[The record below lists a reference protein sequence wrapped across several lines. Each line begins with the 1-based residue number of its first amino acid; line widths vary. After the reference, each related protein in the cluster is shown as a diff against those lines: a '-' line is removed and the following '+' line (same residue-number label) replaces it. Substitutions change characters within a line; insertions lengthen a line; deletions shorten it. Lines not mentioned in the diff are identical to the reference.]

1 VIVQQRRL
9 VALVDYAQQSMRTRS
24 RVVSNVADHGSFL
37 LFDHQAG
44 AIEGVRLN
52 DGGADGDDE
61 IWLSVPHP
69 PGPDVPPQSD
79 SPWLAPWLNVGAAM
93 LVAPQLATEIE
104 GVALIAAGT
113 HRDAGKPAASV
124 AEAADPN
131 VDPRSRVRFVDY
143 GFRAEVEAQH
153 ASYLETVWT
162 PWAEA
167 ERKRRRL
174 SNLYVKLFT
183 LQQELAGA
191 LIEGQ
196 LELVWGMG
204 LGVARR
210 SGTAFA
216 YPLVTRLVDLNFDA
230 ESQTAEVRPRDLDPR
245 LELEFFA
252 QAEGPAAAEAEKAA
266 EDFLANAAEPLS
278 PFEPSTYE
286 PLVAIARRCLGVSVA
301 AADSPESLAP
311 VAASVDEDLKIT
323 SAWVLFARPRSTNVT
338 MQDLERFREI
348 LNGLD
353 QDARLPGAVA
363 ALVTEP
369 ATENAPLTLPVY
381 RGVSAAYHESA
392 EPESAGARD
401 LFFPKPFNDE
411 QARIVQLLETSDG
424 VVVQGPPGTGKT
436 HTIAN
441 IICHWLAN
449 GRRVLVTSMRDPALA
464 VLRDQLP
471 EAIRPLAISLLAA
484 EQDGVNQFE
493 HSIQKIAAEVQ
504 SLDALALGREIARLE
519 ETIDAFHGRL
529 QRIDTDLGRWAKLN
543 LSRID
548 LGGESIDPQDAAA
561 EVLQKTGQFEWIP
574 DAIGV
579 GPQYAPRFTGDDIA
593 RLREAREQLGGEID
607 HAGNV
612 LPVPADFPDTLQLVK
627 AHDELQRF
635 MALIAQARASDVPAL
650 AGSGAEAFAQAR
662 TLAEHIARVKA
673 LREDIAALRLPWPD
687 EVVDGMKRGE
697 PGQAFEM
704 LDSLAFEIEQ
714 AAAQRMQS
722 LARPIVL
729 PEMAETDAGFL
740 QAATNLAEGRRAFG
754 MSSLFGRPE
763 AGKLLDL
770 VRVSGAPPA
779 QPADWQSVLD
789 HLALQKKRRSFTARW
804 NALAPELGF
813 QSVLSVD
820 AKGRLSADSQLAM
833 YAKVKLLAK
842 EEIELCH
849 EAMNLFPAWP
859 SAALAGLDAAVLV
872 EVEHALSHHLNKYQ
886 LGQISSVLE
895 DLHRALEGKRGKIVD
910 DLRDFLARTLG
921 NPALDESTLLGR
933 WSALMAEL
941 ARLHA
946 LAGPLR
952 IVSEVTASIAESG
965 AQKLAQRL
973 RQSAQGDEDEV
984 LPETLLRDWRLRRL
998 ATHLQAID
1006 AQEEFRKLSAARA
1019 GIEHDLA
1026 RAYNDLVVKRTWL
1039 KLAENATPSVRA
1051 ALQAYLNAIQRIG
1064 KGTGKRAFRYRR
1076 DARFAAAEAHRAV
1089 PCWIMPHHRV
1099 SESLPAQLGCFDL
1112 VVIDEA
1118 SQSDLSA
1125 LPVLL
1130 RARKLLIVGDDRQVS
1145 PQAIGL
1151 EEERVKALMQ
1161 RYLPDQVPLF
1171 RAQMSPDR
1179 SIYDLAKVVFARSG
1193 VMLKEHFRCVAPI
1206 IEYSKR
1212 EFYAHELRPLR
1223 LARSSERLD
1232 PPLQDY
1238 LIGDARRDN
1247 GVNRA
1252 EVEFIVGEIKA
1263 LAADPKMRQRSV
1275 GVVSLLGEEQAVRIW
1290 ERLTEELGPD
1300 VMRRHAVTC
1309 GDARLFQGRER
1320 DIMYLSMVSAPN
1332 EVGAPL
1338 SRDTFAQRFN
1348 VAASRARDRM
1358 ILVRSVELHHLSDA
1372 DRLRRSLIM
1381 HFARPFNEEPVRVKD
1396 LREICESPPEREL
1409 FDWLNGEGYQ
1419 VTPQVAVGA
1428 YRVDLVVEGRD
1439 DARLAVECD
1448 GDKYHGPQQWIEDM
1462 RRQRSLERVGWV
1474 FWRCFAAAL
1483 RCRREAVLDDL
1494 RQALSAQGIEPIGRG
1509 GWGRRRMTETKRV
1522 RAAETVAAA

>member
-1 VIVQQRRL
+1 MTLQQRRL
-9 VALVDYAQQSMRTRS
+9 VALVDYAQESMRSRS

-44 AIEGVRLN
+44 TIEGVRLN
-52 DGGADGDDE
+52 DGGEDGDDE

-69 PGPDVPPQSD
+69 RGPEVPPQAD

-93 LVAPQLATEIE
+93 LVAPQLAAEIE
-104 GVALIAAGT
+104 GAALIAAGT
-113 HRDAGKPAASV
+113 HRDAGKPAASLSD
-124 AEAADPN
+124 AADPA
-131 VDPRSRVRFVDY
+131 VDPHSRVRFADY
-143 GFRAEVEAQH
+143 GFRAQVEAQH
-153 ASYLETVWT
+153 ARYLETVWT
-162 PWAEA
+162 RWAEA

-174 SNLYVKLFT
+174 SHLYVKLFT

-191 LIEGQ
+191 LIEGE

-204 LGVARR
+204 LGVARK

-216 YPLVTRLVDLNFDA
+216 YPLVTRQVDLSFDA
-230 ESQTAEVRPRDLDPR
+230 QSQAAQVRPRDLDPR

-278 PFEPSTYE
+278 PFEPSSYE
-286 PLVAIARRCLGVSVA
+286 PLLAIARRCLGGEPA
-301 AADSPESLAP
+301 ATDLAKSLAGS
-311 VAASVDEDLKIT
+311 AANVDEDLTIN
-323 SAWVLFARPRSTNVT
+323 SEWVLFARPRSTNVT
-338 MQDLERFREI
+338 MQDLERFREV
-348 LNGLD
+348 LNGLEE
-353 QDARLPGAVA
+353 DAPLPGAVA

-369 ATENAPLTLPVY
+369 ATENSPHRLPVY

-392 EPESAGARD
+392 AAESAAARD

-464 VLRDQLP
+464 VLREQLP

-484 EQDGVNQFE
+484 GQDEVNPFE
-493 HSIQKIAAEVQ
+493 HSIQKIASEVQ
-504 SLDALALGREIARLE
+504 SLDATAFGREIARLE

-529 QRIDTDLGRWAKLN
+529 KRIDTDLGRWAKLN

-561 EVLQKTGQFEWIP
+561 EVLQKTGQFEWIA
-574 DAIGV
+574 DALGV
-579 GPQYAPRFTGDDIA
+579 GPQYAPHFSADDIT
-593 RLREAREQLGGEID
+593 RLREARRQLGDEVD
-607 HAGNV
+607 YAGNV
-612 LPVPADFPDTLQLVK
+612 LPVPADFPNTLKMVE

-635 MALIAQARASDVPAL
+635 TRLITQARASDLPAL
-650 AGSGAEAFAQAR
+650 AGSGAEAIAQAR
-662 TLAEHIARVKA
+662 ALSERIARVKA
-673 LREDIAALRLPWPD
+673 LRDDIAALRLPWPE
-687 EVVDGMKRGE
+687 EVVERMKRGE

-714 AAAQRMQS
+714 AATQRMQS
-722 LARPIVL
+722 LARPVVL
-729 PEMAETDAGFL
+729 PELAETDSGFL
-740 QAATNLAEGRRAFG
+740 QAVINLAEGRRAFG
-754 MSSLFGRPE
+754 LSSLFAKPE
-763 AGKLLDL
+763 AGKRLDL
-770 VRVSGAPPA
+770 VRVSGAPPT
-779 QPADWQSVLD
+779 QPTDWQRVFD
-789 HLALQKKRRSFTARW
+789 HLALQKKRRALTARW

-813 QSVLSVD
+813 QSVLSID
-820 AKGRLSADSQLAM
+820 AKGRLSADSQIAM
-833 YAKVKLLAK
+833 YAKVKMAAR
-842 EEIELCH
+842 EEVELSH
-849 EAMNLFPAWP
+849 AAMDLFPAWP
-859 SAALAGLDAAVLV
+859 RAAFAGLDTAALA
-872 EVEHALSHHLNKYQ
+872 EVEHALSHHLNQNQ
-886 LGQISSVLE
+886 LGQISGVLE
-895 DLHRALEGKRGKIVD
+895 NLHRALEGKRGKIVD
-910 DLRDFLARTLG
+910 SLRDFLARTLG
-921 NPALDESTLLGR
+921 NPALDA
-933 WSALMAEL
+933 SALLAQWSGFMAEL
-941 ARLHA
+941 ARLHT
-946 LAGPLR
+946 LAGPLE
-952 IVSEVTASIAESG
+952 IVNQVTASIAASG
-965 AQKLAQRL
+965 APKLAQRL
-973 RQSAQGDEDEV
+973 RQAVQGDEDNA

-1006 AQEEFRKLSAARA
+1006 AQEEFKKLSAARA
-1019 GIEHDLA
+1019 GVEHDLA
-1026 RAYNDLVVKRTWL
+1026 RAYDDLVVKRTWL

-1099 SESLPAQLGCFDL
+1099 CESLPAQLGCFDL
-1112 VVIDEA
+1112 VIIDEA

-1161 RYLPDQVPLF
+1161 RYLAEQVPVYG
-1171 RAQMSPDR
+1171 AQMSPDR

-1232 PPLQDY
+1232 PPLLDY

-1252 EVEFIVGEIKA
+1252 EVEFIVGDIKA

-1290 ERLTEELGPD
+1290 ERLTQELGTD

-1320 DIMYLSMVSAPN
+1320 DIIYLSMVCAPN
-1332 EVGAPL
+1332 EVGAAL

-1358 ILVRSVELHHLSDA
+1358 ILVRSVELHHLSES
-1372 DRLRRSLIM
+1372 DRLRRSLIT
-1381 HFARPFNEEPVRVKD
+1381 HFARPFSEEPVRVAD
-1396 LREICESPPEREL
+1396 LREVCESALEREL

-1483 RCRREAVLDDL
+1483 RRRREAVLEDL

-1509 GWGRRRMTETKRV
+1509 GWGRRRMTETRRV
-1522 RAAETVAAA
+1522 RAAESVGAA

>member
-1 VIVQQRRL
+1 MTLQQRRL
-9 VALVDYAQQSMRTRS
+9 VALVDYAQQLMRTRS

-69 PGPDVPPQSD
+69 PGPEVPPQSD

-104 GVALIAAGT
+104 GAALIAAGT
-113 HRDAGKPAASV
+113 HRDAGKPAASL
-124 AEAADPN
+124 AEAADPTVN
-131 VDPRSRVRFVDY
+131 PRSRVRLADY
-143 GFRAEVEAQH
+143 GFRAQVETQH
-153 ASYLETVWT
+153 ARYLETVWT
-162 PWAEA
+162 IWAEA

-174 SNLYVKLFT
+174 SHLYIKLFT

-204 LGVARR
+204 LGVARK

-216 YPLVTRLVDLNFDA
+216 YPLVTRLVDLSFDA
-230 ESQTAEVRPRDLDPR
+230 GSQAAEVRPRDLDPR
-245 LELEFFA
+245 LELELFA

-286 PLVAIARRCLGVSVA
+286 PLLAIARRCLGAGPA
-301 AADSPESLAP
+301 AADAPNAPEIA
-311 VAASVDEDLKIT
+311 DEDLKIT

-338 MQDLERFREI
+338 MQDLERFREV

-353 QDARLPGAVA
+353 EDAELPEAVA

-369 ATENAPLTLPVY
+369 VTENAPLTLPAY
-381 RGVSAAYHESA
+381 RGVSAAYHESGA
-392 EPESAGARD
+392 PESAEARD

-493 HSIQKIAAEVQ
+493 HSIQKIASEVQ

-529 QRIDTDLGRWAKLN
+529 KRIDIDLGRWAKLN
-543 LSRID
+543 LSRVD

-561 EVLQKTGQFEWIP
+561 EVLQNTGQFEWIP
-574 DAIGV
+574 DALGV
-579 GPQYAPRFTGDDIA
+579 GPQYAPRFIGGDIA
-593 RLREAREQLGGEID
+593 LLREARRQLGGDID
-607 HAGNV
+607 YAGNV
-612 LPVPADFPDTLQLVK
+612 LPLPADFPDTVQLVR

-635 MALIAQARASDVPAL
+635 TALIAQARASELPAL
-650 AGSGAEAFAQAR
+650 AGSGTEAIAQVRALTER
-662 TLAEHIARVKA
+662 IARVKA
-673 LREDIAALRLPWPD
+673 LRDDIAALRLPWPD
-687 EVVDGMKRGE
+687 EVVERMKRGE
-697 PGQAFEM
+697 PGQAFAM
-704 LDSLAFEIEQ
+704 LDALAFEIEQ
-714 AAAQRMQS
+714 AAAQRVRS
-722 LARPIVL
+722 LARPVVV

-740 QAATNLAEGRRAFG
+740 QAVTNLAQGRRAFG
-754 MSSLFGRPE
+754 LSSLFGKSE

-770 VRVSGAPPA
+770 VRVSGAPPT
-779 QPADWQSVLD
+779 QRADWQGVLD
-789 HLALQKKRRSFTARW
+789 HLALQKKRRALTARW
-804 NALAPELGF
+804 NALAPEFGF
-813 QSVLSVD
+813 QSVLSID
-820 AKGRLSADSQLAM
+820 AKGRLSANSQIAM
-833 YAKVKLLAK
+833 YAKVKWAAR
-842 EEIELCH
+842 EEVGLSH
-849 EAMNLFPAWP
+849 AAMNLFPAWP
-859 SAALAGLDAAVLV
+859 RAAFAGLDAVALA
-872 EVEHALSHHLNKYQ
+872 EVENALSHHLNKYQ
-886 LGQISSVLE
+886 LGQISGVLE
-895 DLHRALEGKRGKIVD
+895 GLHRALEGKRGKIVD
-910 DLRDFLARTLG
+910 GLREFLARTLG
-921 NPALDESTLLGR
+921 NLALDESALLAQ
-933 WSALMAEL
+933 WSGLMAEL
-941 ARLHA
+941 VRLHA
-946 LAGPLR
+946 LAGPLG
-952 IVSEVTASIAESG
+952 IVNEVTASIAESG
-965 AQKLAQRL
+965 APKLAQRL
-973 RQSAQGDEDEV
+973 RQAVQGDEDKA

-1006 AQEEFRKLSAARA
+1006 AQEEFKKLSAARA

-1026 RAYNDLVVKRTWL
+1026 RAYHNLVVKRTWL

-1099 SESLPAQLGCFDL
+1099 CESLPAQLGCFDL

-1161 RYLPDQVPLF
+1161 RHLSEQVPLY

-1179 SIYDLAKVVFARSG
+1179 SIYDLAKVVFAHSG

-1263 LAADPKMRQRSV
+1263 LAADPKLRRRSV
-1275 GVVSLLGEEQAVRIW
+1275 GVVSLLGEEQAVRTW

-1320 DIMYLSMVSAPN
+1320 DIIYLSMVSAPN
-1332 EVGAPL
+1332 DVGAPL
-1338 SRDTFAQRFN
+1338 SRNTFAQRFN

-1358 ILVRSVELHHLSDA
+1358 ILVRSVELHHLSES
-1372 DRLRRSLIM
+1372 DRLRRSLIT
-1381 HFARPFNEEPVRVKD
+1381 HFARPFSEEPVRVTD
-1396 LREICESPPEREL
+1396 LREICESPLEREL

-1483 RCRREAVLDDL
+1483 LRRRETILEDL

-1509 GWGRRRMTETKRV
+1509 GWGRRRLTETRRV
-1522 RAAETVAAA
+1522 RATESVEAA